1 MLPTLPTGSVR
12 LVSTPSPWRAVALA
26 LVLAA
31 SLLGAGCGDGG
42 GSKSPAHTATGDRGS
57 PTGVRED
64 LVVGIGDQQA
74 ILFGDPRFKALGLRD
89 ARFVASYDTTSVRFE
104 REIADNWLGAARRA
118 GVHPFVTFGHS
129 RVHPKKLP
137 SVAEFRAAFRAF
149 HKRYPQVDT
158 YAPWNEINH
167 VSQPTS
173 RDPARAAAYY
183 NVVRAECDGCTVVA
197 GDVLDQAGMTR
208 YVAAYRRGLDGE
220 PKIWGLHNYADANR
234 FRKSGLSALL
244 KAVPGEIWLTETGG
258 IVQFGRAFPRSERR
272 AARAVRYAF
281 DLAVK
286 TKRVRRIYL
295 YNWTGGKPGD
305 RFDAGIVGPD
315 GSPRPAY
322 DVLRKALT
330 G

>member
-1 MLPTLPTGSVR
+1 MSLRAVGL
-12 LVSTPSPWRAVALA
+12 AVALA
-26 LVLAA
+26 GLLA
-31 SLLGAGCGDGG
+31 GAGCGGEDEPSGPSTSG
-42 GSKSPAHTATGDRGS
+42 TGDTAS
-57 PTGVRED
+57 PPGVHED

-74 ILFGDPRFKALGLRD
+74 MMFGDPRFKALGLRD

-104 REIADNWLGAARRA
+104 REIAHNWLAEARRA
-118 GVHPFVTFGHS
+118 GVRPFVTFGHS

-137 SVAEFRAAFRAF
+137 SVAEFRTAFRAF

-173 RDPARAAAYY
+173 RDPARAAEYY
-183 NVVRAECDGCTVVA
+183 NVVRAECDDCTVVA
-197 GDVLDQAGMTR
+197 GDVLDQPGMTR
-208 YVAAYRRGLDGE
+208 YVAAYRRGLDGS

-244 KAVPGEIWLTETGG
+244 KAVSGEIWLTETGG

-272 AARAVRYAF
+272 AARAVQYAF

-286 TKRVRRIYL
+286 TERVRRIYL
-295 YNWTGGKPGD
+295 YNWTGGKAGD
-305 RFDAGIVGPD
+305 RFDAGIVGP
-315 GSPRPAY
+315 GGEPRPAY
-322 DVLRKALT
+322 EVLRKALK